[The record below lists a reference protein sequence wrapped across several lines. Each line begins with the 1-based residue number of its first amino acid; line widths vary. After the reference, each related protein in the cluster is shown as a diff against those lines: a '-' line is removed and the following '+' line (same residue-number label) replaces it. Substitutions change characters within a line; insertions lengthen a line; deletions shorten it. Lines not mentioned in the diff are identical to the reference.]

1 MYTIIDYL
9 NYYKDLT
16 LEEAT
21 FNKID
26 ILLFSIL
33 VYLPGESFNK
43 EISLPEFYDYTYKY
57 HQKDLLL
64 KAFLSSAQKLL

>member
-9 NYYKDLT
+9 NYYKELT

-21 FNKID
+21 FNKND

-43 EISLPEFYDYTYKY
+43 EISLPEFYDYT
-57 HQKDLLL
+57 
-64 KAFLSSAQKLL
+64 

>member
-9 NYYKDLT
+9 NYYKDLD

-26 ILLFSIL
+26 DLLFAIL
-33 VYLPGESFNK
+33 VYLPVETFQN
-43 EISLPEFYDYTYKY
+43 EITLEEFYHLAKKYK
-57 HQKDLLL
+57 K
-64 KAFLSSAQKLL
+64 

>member
-9 NYYKDLT
+9 NYYKDLD

-26 ILLFSIL
+26 
-33 VYLPGESFNK
+33 
-43 EISLPEFYDYTYKY
+43 
-57 HQKDLLL
+57 DLLL
-64 KAFLSSAQKLL
+64 LY

>member
-9 NYYKDLT
+9 NYYKNLD

-26 ILLFSIL
+26 DLLFAIL
-33 VYLPGESFNK
+33 VYLPVETFQN
-43 EISLPEFYDYTYKY
+43 EITLEEFYHLAKNIR
-57 HQKDLLL
+57 KKILV
-64 KAFLSSAQKLL
+64 

>member
-33 VYLPGESFNK
+33 VCQENPLIRK
-43 EISLPEFYDYTYKY
+43 
-57 HQKDLLL
+57 
-64 KAFLSSAQKLL
+64 FLYPNFMTILINIIRKM

>member
-26 ILLFSIL
+26 ILGI
-33 VYLPGESFNK
+33 V
-43 EISLPEFYDYTYKY
+43 
-57 HQKDLLL
+57 QK
-64 KAFLSSAQKLL
+64 